1 MTAVNIGFFENL
13 SKAKYGRNYYCFN
26 NFIHDYG

>member
-1 MTAVNIGFFENL
+1 MTEVNIGFFENL
-13 SKAKYGRNYYCFN
+13 SKANNGRNYYCFN

>member
-1 MTAVNIGFFENL
+1 MTEVNIGFFGNL